1 MDNTLAT
8 LEKELGQTRIRQN
21 EPMSLHTTFK
31 IGGAAQYYIAVD
43 SITDLVKAVK
53 LGWDLQLPVFVFGGG
68 SNIIIADHGIKGLVI
83 KNNCRKFDVLSMLG
97 KVKNQKIDVNKALVY
112 AESGVIMN
120 QLVRFTIEQGLEG
133 LEWQLGLPGSVGGAV
148 CMNSNFPLKGS
159 YVGDAVFRAKILTK
173 EGEIKE
179 VDNAY
184 FRFAY
189 DKSILQETGEIL
201 LSVTFKL
208 IPADKKILWERAT
221 EALQHR
227 SNSQPKGLSAG
238 CTFRNISVVDAMRIP
253 TPDKITSAGF
263 LIEKA
268 GLKGKRIGD
277 AMISGKHANF
287 IMNMG
292 NAKADDVIGLVN
304 LVKSEVMKQFGVKL
318 TMEVKKI
325 GF

>member
-1 MDNTLAT
+1 MDKTFVT
-8 LEKELGQTRIRQN
+8 LEKELGQNRVRVN

-31 IGGAAQYYIAVD
+31 IGGPAEYYIAVD
-43 SITDLVKAVK
+43 SITDLAKAVK
-53 LGWDLQLPVFVFGGG
+53 LGWDIQLPVFVFGGG
-68 SNIIIADHGIKGLVI
+68 SNIIVADHGIKGLVI
-83 KNNCRKFDVLSMLG
+83 KNNCRKFDVMSMLG
-97 KVKNQKIDVNKALVY
+97 KVRNQKIDVDKALVY

-120 QLVRFTIEQGLEG
+120 QLVRFTIDQGLEG
-133 LEWQLGLPGSVGGAV
+133 LEWQLGLPGTVGGAV
-148 CMNSNFPLKGS
+148 SMNSNFPLKGS
-159 YVGDAVFRAKILTK
+159 YVGDAVFTAKILTK

-201 LSVTFKL
+201 LSATFTL
-208 IPADKKILWERAT
+208 VPADKKILWERAT

-238 CTFRNISVVDAMRIP
+238 CTFRNFSVVDAMRIP
-253 TPDKITSAGF
+253 TPDKVTSSGF
-263 LIEKA
+263 LIDKA
-268 GLKGKRIGD
+268 GLKGKRIGN
-277 AMISGKHANF
+277 AMISDKHANF

-292 NAKADDVIGLVN
+292 NAKADDVVGLVD
-304 LVKSEVMKQFGVKL
+304 LIKSEVMKQFGVKL